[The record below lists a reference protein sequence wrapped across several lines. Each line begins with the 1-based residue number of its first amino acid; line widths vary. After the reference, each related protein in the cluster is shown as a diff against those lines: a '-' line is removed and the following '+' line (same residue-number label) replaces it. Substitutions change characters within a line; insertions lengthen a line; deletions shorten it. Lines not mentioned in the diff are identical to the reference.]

1 MFSFENQVCL
11 ITGAGSPTGIGF
23 ATAKDLGL
31 LGGKIYM
38 IATSD
43 RIFERANELKELGI
57 EGEWT
62 GIGHCA
68 VGYIDGEIPEAAAR
82 KDGRVYWVE

>member
-57 EGEWT
+57 DAKGV
-62 GIGHCA
+62 IC
-68 VGYIDGEIPEAAAR
+68 DSLR
-82 KDGRVYWVE
+82 RLQKLKKKVEKSMY

>member
-31 LGGKIYM
+31 LGGK
-38 IATSD
+38 
-43 RIFERANELKELGI
+43 
-57 EGEWT
+57 
-62 GIGHCA
+62 
-68 VGYIDGEIPEAAAR
+68 YI
-82 KDGRVYWVE
+82 

>member
-23 ATAKDLGL
+23 ATAKALGL

-43 RIFERANELKELGI
+43 RIFERANELKRTWNRCER
-57 EGEWT
+57 
-62 GIGHCA
+62 C
-68 VGYIDGEIPEAAAR
+68 DM
-82 KDGRVYWVE
+82 

>member
-38 IATSD
+38 IATSN
-43 RIFERANELKELGI
+43 RIFERANELK
-57 EGEWT
+57 
-62 GIGHCA
+62 
-68 VGYIDGEIPEAAAR
+68 
-82 KDGRVYWVE
+82 